1 MYQKNTLEP
10 EHRPHSPPGHSH
22 QAPDQKQCR
31 PVWWKHDER
40 AGCLIVGAD
49 SYRYRGLNFLWRHKQ
64 LSCACTV
71 WKLQM
76 PLVTACAL
84 FVLREWKRFPATQF
98 KLFFHP
104 LMYLQLP
111 QLLRRRLVVQVNN
124 WIQKPSRSVTS
135 SSKGGKKMPSSQEGQ
150 TKFYPCIWKNDF
162 DNLLQHQKD
171 KDVLGSEISDLK
183 DTLSVTEK
191 IAERSNNQSRRGWIK
206 TWWLRQEH
214 RQVNKGCCEWT
225 NRPRVVNET
234 SKKDQEKLIAE
245 LRVEERSQS
254 TAPDTPLIR
263 YRLGR
268 SGKKGTELLSQVER
282 LSQKLSS

>member
-1 MYQKNTLEP
+1 
-10 EHRPHSPPGHSH
+10 
-22 QAPDQKQCR
+22 
-31 PVWWKHDER
+31 
-40 AGCLIVGAD
+40 
-49 SYRYRGLNFLWRHKQ
+49 
-64 LSCACTV
+64 
-71 WKLQM
+71 
-76 PLVTACAL
+76 
-84 FVLREWKRFPATQF
+84 
-98 KLFFHP
+98 
-104 LMYLQLP
+104 MYLQLP

-171 KDVLGSEISDLK
+171 KDVLGSEISDLRWSEGY
-183 DTLSVTEK
+183 SVGNGKHCWKKQQPEPK
-191 IAERSNNQSRRGWIK
+191 RLNQNMMIASRTQTSKQGLLWMNQSTK
-206 TWWLRQEH
+206 S
-214 RQVNKGCCEWT
+214 CEW
-225 NRPRVVNET
+225 NIQKGSGKVDRW
-234 SKKDQEKLIAE
+234 Q
-245 LRVEERSQS
+245 LRVEERSGS